1 MGVGL
6 ASGLNAVVTGPAGAP
21 VLVFL
26 HGFGC
31 GQAMWRHVVP
41 DFEGEY
47 RVLLLDLPGS
57 GDADPVTYDAE
68 RHASL
73 QGYAD
78 DVLWVLDEFGL
89 EDVTIVGHSV
99 SSMIAVLAHVASPRT
114 VSRLVLVVP
123 SARYVDDGD
132 YRGGFTPSEIEEL
145 LGVMERNHLGWQGP
159 LSDLVA
165 GEGHDASRAEL
176 EDNFCR
182 TRPEIAAQF
191 AAVTFLGDNRSD
203 LPRVTAPTLVLQV
216 RDDAIAP
223 LTAGQFVHKHITG
236 SQLQV
241 LETCGHAPQLSDPDD
256 VVVAISGFLSVPVP
270 S

>member
-1 MGVGL
+1 MGL

-26 HGFGC
+26 HGFLC

-41 DFEGEY
+41 AFEGEY
-47 RVLLLDLPGS
+47 QVLLLDLPCS

-78 DVLWVLDEFGL
+78 DVLRVLDELGL
-89 EDVTIVGHSV
+89 DDVTIVGHSV
-99 SSMIAVLAHVASPRT
+99 SSMIAVLAHVASPST
-114 VSRLVLVVP
+114 VSRLVLVAP
-123 SARYVDDGD
+123 SARYVDEGD
-132 YRGGFTPSEIEEL
+132 YRGGFTTSEIEEL

-159 LSDLVA
+159 LSGLVA

-176 EDNFCR
+176 EDSFCR
-182 TRPEIAAQF
+182 ARPEIAAQF
-191 AAVTFLGDNRSD
+191 AAVTFRGDNRSD
-203 LPRVTAPTLVLQV
+203 LQRVTAPTLVLQV

-223 LTAGQFVHKHITG
+223 LTAGQFVHQHITG

-241 LETCGHAPQLSDPDD
+241 LETFGHSPHLSDPGD
-256 VVVAISGFLSVPVP
+256 VVAAIRGFLSVPVP